1 MAGRPS
7 SRQQLHGR
15 QSVAVGSLSRQSMA
29 PGAVAN
35 INQAPTSIQ
44 YDENGE
50 IMLSPAQQRVL
61 DKQSEWDGFLRLVRQ
76 TEVQQQ
82 YMSELGEKTALMGDG
97 TAGEHF
103 FVSLGDGHV
112 LTQSFA
118 IVVAKVTS
126 NWQNVFR
133 ATHLALCEF
142 AYTVLLF

>member
-29 PGAVAN
+29 PGALSGLHN
-35 INQAPTSIQ
+35 HAPASLQ

-61 DKQSEWDGFLRLVRQ
+61 DKQSEWNGFLNLLRQ

-82 YMSELGEKTALMGDG
+82 YMTELAEKTALMGDG
-97 TAGEHF
+97 TAGG
-103 FVSLGDGHV
+103 SPIV
-112 LTQSFA
+112 L
-118 IVVAKVTS
+118 
-126 NWQNVFR
+126 
-133 ATHLALCEF
+133 
-142 AYTVLLF
+142 